1 MNDIQQPK
9 IADQRNILL
18 QISNF
23 AGGVEPFLLCE
34 NLKNLTHFTGAFYRR
49 RSVLCPEPVTYRCI
63 IPMPLQRH
71 WN

>member
-23 AGGVEPFLLCE
+23 SGGVEPFLLCE

-49 RSVLCPEPVTYRCI
+49 FVPRAGDV
-63 IPMPLQRH
+63 PMHYSNAAAAPLE
-71 WN
+71 